1 MADWHPAGWQTLGP
15 FFNDRFITPADA
27 DLTRR
32 TPQAPAA
39 EGEPVEIEGTVY
51 RAQGEPH
58 RDVLVEIWQANHHGK
73 YDHPADRRNLPVDPN
88 FKGFGRL
95 LTKPDGSYR
104 FCTVKPGP
112 VPAARGGWQAPHI
125 NVSIF
130 AVGLLRRL
138 ITRIYFADEPA
149 NAEDPVL
156 LGITDPAHRATLI
169 AELVRADTPKTYR
182 FDLIMRGAGE
192 TAYFVD

>member
-1 MADWHPAGWQTLGP
+1 MAAWHPAGWQTLGP
-15 FFNDRFITPADA
+15 FFNDRFIRSADA

-32 TPQAPAA
+32 TPQGPVA
-39 EGEPVEIEGTVY
+39 EGEPIEVEGTVY

-58 RDVLVEIWQANHHGK
+58 RDVLLEIWQANHQGK
-73 YDHPADRRNLPVDPN
+73 YDHPADRRNLPTDPN

-95 LTKPDGSYR
+95 LTNPDGSYR
-104 FCTVKPGP
+104 LRTVKPGP
-112 VPAARGGWQAPHI
+112 VPAAQGGWQAPHI

-149 NAEDPVL
+149 NAEDAVL

-169 AELVRADTPKTYR
+169 AELIRTEPSQTYR
-182 FDLIMRGAGE
+182 FDLIMRGTGE